1 VRRGKARATLKILLF
16 GYGSIG
22 RRHARNLHALGHH
35 VVAADPFSAPP
46 APDGTVALFYRDW
59 RRALAD
65 HGDAAG
71 VVIASPT
78 AEHAHQLA
86 AAMVVRG
93 LPVYCEKPLV
103 APEHVDWLAPAN
115 FRERCA
121 VGFQYAFHPLMP
133 SVERLARTHGELNF
147 RGQDDLLA
155 RYGPDVEG
163 VMVAHPVATA
173 LRLLGPAED
182 VRLFSDGVSLGGTI
196 THQSGARSL
205 YLFRMDRGPRE
216 SWAGAGPGRVALTPD
231 DGMYRACLGA
241 WLATLAG
248 GERDPRLATLA
259 LGLAVSRVLAQV
271 RRYDCVEAAQ

>member
-1 VRRGKARATLKILLF
+1 
-16 GYGSIG
+16 
-22 RRHARNLHALGHH
+22 
-35 VVAADPFSAPP
+35 
-46 APDGTVALFYRDW
+46 
-59 RRALAD
+59 
-65 HGDAAG
+65 
-71 VVIASPT
+71 
-78 AEHAHQLA
+78 
-86 AAMVVRG
+86 
-93 LPVYCEKPLV
+93 V

-115 FRERCA
+115 FRGGSA